1 MAQVE
6 CSKLNEEL
14 LEKVSKK
21 IGNRW
26 QQIGR
31 ELELKQAQLEVFK
44 KDFPND
50 HIKHAHL
57 MLLKWF
63 TTCDPAKRTLK
74 TLRDALEDAE
84 CTEAVACLPSEAK

>member
-1 MAQVE
+1 MEQQE
-6 CSKLNEEL
+6 GSKLNEKL
-14 LEKVSKK
+14 LETVSKK
-21 IGNRW
+21 IEFRW

-44 KDFPND
+44 KEFPND
-50 HIKHAHL
+50 HVKHAHL

-63 TTCDPAKRTLK
+63 TTCDPEKRTLK

-84 CTEAVACLPSEAK
+84 CTEAVNCLPSDGQ